1 MMMMMMMV
9 VMIVTDD
16 DGDDHDYND
25 DDADDYRYP
34 GCGTGWPVRRPAL
47 LFFLSS
53 VRIRI
58 WYLINRIRVY
68 ILFLMF

>member
-1 MMMMMMMV
+1 MMMMMMV

-16 DGDDHDYND
+16 DSDDHDYND
-25 DDADDYRYP
+25 DDDYRYP

-58 WYLINRIRVY
+58 WYLVNCIRVY